1 VSKLGRNLDL
11 GAHAVSAGDQNW
23 FPVSRKLVEAGKT
36 AGTVQNLGT
45 MSSSGEPFD
54 SLFQAVHPVQVNA

>member
-1 VSKLGRNLDL
+1 LR
-11 GAHAVSAGDQNW
+11 
-23 FPVSRKLVEAGKT
+23 
-36 AGTVQNLGT
+36 T